1 MTALDTN
8 VLVRL
13 VTRDDP
19 QMLARTVACVEAD
32 TCFVPLTV
40 TLEVEWVLRAAYRM
54 RPAAVAAVLSALM
67 RLPRLVFEFEER
79 VSVALAHLASGLDF
93 ADALHHASSGLA
105 LRLVTFD
112 EAFRKR
118 ARAAA
123 LIPRV
128 ESV

>member
-19 QMLARTVACVEAD
+19 ELLARAVARVESGP
-32 TCFVPLTV
+32 CFVPLTV
-40 TLEVEWVLRAAYRM
+40 TLEVEWVLRAAYRLQ
-54 RPAAVAAVLSALM
+54 PSAIAAALTALM
-67 RLPRLVFEFEER
+67 RLPRLYFEFEDR
-79 VSVALAHLASGLDF
+79 VVAAVNRLPSGLDF
-93 ADALHHASSGLA
+93 ADALHHASSSA
-105 LRLVTFD
+105 AVRLVTFD

-118 ARAAA
+118 AQLAA
-123 LIPRV
+123 LLPPV